1 MVRVKA
7 VVPVVLT
14 VLSLVAP
21 ARRDQVAWAA
31 EGGPSV
37 KQTLIAREKEV
48 FEAFKQ
54 RNASTF
60 NGYLSDDFVGVDGAG
75 WTHKSDQADAMKD
88 TELKDYS
95 FDDIKL
101 VKATKNVA
109 ILTYKLTQH
118 GTYKGEAMPTKVF
131 ATSVWAKSGDKWVAV
146 LHQETPVQ
154 GTSTSPH

>member
-1 MVRVKA
+1 MVRVKL

-14 VLSLVAP
+14 VLAFVAA
-21 ARRDQVAWAA
+21 ARRGQVACAA

-54 RNASTF
+54 RKASTF
-60 NGYLSDDFVGVDGAG
+60 NEYLSDDFIGVDGAG
-75 WTHKSDQADAMKD
+75 WTHKSDQADAMTD

-95 FDDIKL
+95 LDDIKL

-118 GTYKGEAMPTKVF
+118 GTYKGEPMPAKVF
-131 ATSVWAKSGDKWVAV
+131 ATSVWAKNGDKWIAV

-154 GTSTSPH
+154 GTTPH

>member
-1 MVRVKA
+1 MVRMNA

-14 VLSLVAP
+14 VLSFVAP
-21 ARRDQVAWAA
+21 ARRGHNAWAA
-31 EGGPSV
+31 EGQPSV
-37 KQTLIAREKEV
+37 KQALVAHEKEA

-60 NGYLSDDFVGVDGAG
+60 NGLMSDDFMGVDGG
-75 WTHKSDQADAMKD
+75 GVTHKADQAGAMTD

-95 FDDIKL
+95 LDDIKL

-118 GTYKGEAMPTKVF
+118 GTYKGAPIPTKVY
-131 ATSVWAKSGDKWVAV
+131 ATSVWAKSGDKWLAV

-154 GTSTSPH
+154 GASSH

>member
-1 MVRVKA
+1 MVRVKV
-7 VVPVVLT
+7 VVPVMLT

-21 ARRDQVAWAA
+21 ALRGQVAWAA

-37 KQTLIAREKEV
+37 KQTLVAREKEV

-54 RNASTF
+54 RKASTV
-60 NGYLSDDFVGVDGAG
+60 NEYLSDDFIGVDGAG
-75 WTHKSDQADAMKD
+75 WTHKSDQADAMTE

-95 FDDIKL
+95 LDDIKL

-109 ILTYKLTQH
+109 ILTYRLTQH
-118 GTYKGEAMPTKVF
+118 GTYKGAPIPAKVF

-154 GTSTSPH
+154 GTSPH

>member
-1 MVRVKA
+1 MLRMKV
-7 VVPVVLT
+7 VVPVLLT
-14 VLSLVAP
+14 VLTLIAPPRRGRVAR
-21 ARRDQVAWAA
+21 AT
-31 EGGPSV
+31 EGQPSV
-37 KQTLIAREKEV
+37 KQTLVAREKEV

-60 NGYLSDDFVGVDGAG
+60 NGYLGNDFLGVDGGGVTRRA
-75 WTHKSDQADAMKD
+75 DQAEAMTD

-109 ILTYKLTQH
+109 ILSYKLTQH
-118 GTYKGEAMPTKVF
+118 GTYKGEPIPTKVY
-131 ATSVWAKSGDKWVAV
+131 ATSVWAKSGDKWLAV

-154 GTSTSPH
+154 GTSSRP